1 VVFPCIINYKGGC
14 PPVVL
19 IRGGEIMSLAERM
32 KGKIQK
38 INEAPV
44 YVKLLVYGAIGTGKT
59 RLAATAPN
67 VLFGNSESGTLS
79 ISGKDID
86 AYDIDSFLDL
96 NDLAEFLQEHCIL
109 RDKLRRGIKV
119 GASAKQLNAV
129 KDQIWNLAHTQD
141 EPRNGVEPT
150 LYDSVVIDSLTDL
163 QKKSLDEIMNDA
175 KRLEKHDPDKANLED
190 YGKNTTQVRR
200 VCRFFR
206 DLPMN
211 VTFVCLPADDKE
223 DSGEPIVRPLLTPK
237 LAEEV
242 MGYVDVVGYLF
253 VKKAK
258 DENDKIILQRRLL
271 VQQYD
276 KFRAKIR
283 VPEGVEPPMT
293 IIDPTFQKI
302 YDVVIGESRLS
313 IERGNQ

>member
-1 VVFPCIINYKGGC
+1 
-14 PPVVL
+14 
-19 IRGGEIMSLAERM
+19 MSLAERM

-38 INEAPV
+38 INEVPV
-44 YVKLLVYGAIGTGKT
+44 YVKMLVYGTIGTGKT
-59 RLAATAPN
+59 RFASTAPN

-86 AYDIDSFLDL
+86 AYHISCFLDL
-96 NDLAEFLQEHCIL
+96 NDMAEFLMEHCIL
-109 RDKLRRGIKV
+109 RDKLRRGIKA
-119 GASAKQLNAV
+119 GATAKQLNAV
-129 KDQIWNLAHTQD
+129 RDLLWQLCHTD
-141 EPRNGVEPT
+141 DAPRNGAEPA
-150 LYDSVVIDSLTDL
+150 LYDSVVIDSLTDV

-211 VTFVCLPADDKE
+211 VIFVCLPADDKE

-258 DENDKIILQRRLL
+258 VDDQMVLQRKLL

-283 VPEGVEPPMT
+283 VPEGVNPPMA
-293 IIDPTFQKI
+293 IVDPTFDKV
-302 YDVVIGESRLS
+302 YDIVIGQSKEC